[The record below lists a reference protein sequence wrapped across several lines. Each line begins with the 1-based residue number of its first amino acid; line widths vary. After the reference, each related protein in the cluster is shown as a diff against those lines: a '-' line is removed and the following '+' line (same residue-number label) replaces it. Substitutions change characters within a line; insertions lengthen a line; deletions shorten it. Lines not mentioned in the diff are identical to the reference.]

1 MMLFQE
7 KLQIGVCTNFLIK
20 VNGPVNIPQIRKA
33 ATLVPDIADIVGNNQ
48 NNNPSKNR
56 IGSFDDY

>member
-1 MMLFQE
+1 MGKKIYHKFGRLP
-7 KLQIGVCTNFLIK
+7 N
-20 VNGPVNIPQIRKA
+20 
-33 ATLVPDIADIVGNNQ
+33 LVPDIADIVGNNQ

>member
-7 KLQIGVCTNFLIK
+7 KLQIGVCTNFLKK
-20 VNGPVNIPQIRKA
+20 VNGPENIPGKA
-33 ATLVPDIADIVGNNQ
+33 ATLVPDIADIVGSNQ

-56 IGSFDDY
+56 IGSFDDH